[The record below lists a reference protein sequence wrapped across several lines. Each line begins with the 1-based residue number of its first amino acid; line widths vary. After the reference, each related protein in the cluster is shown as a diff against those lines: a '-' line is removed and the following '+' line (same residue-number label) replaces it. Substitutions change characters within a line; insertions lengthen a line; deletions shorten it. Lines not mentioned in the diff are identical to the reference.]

1 MKKFRFRLQKVLEL
15 RERLEKESAT
25 KLAEARTQAELA
37 QRERD
42 TIATARDKGVA
53 EAGKAA
59 GTPVSAGELQRIARM
74 IEQFDQHLQ
83 VAEEK
88 AGEADA
94 RVGGLV
100 VEFEQAFTR
109 RRVMDRLRERHLAT
123 WREGEVRVDRSN
135 MDAIALQR
143 HTRKKTDGDAA

>member
-1 MKKFRFRLQKVLEL
+1 MSKFRFRLQKILEL

-25 KLAEARTQAELA
+25 KLAQARTQADLA
-37 QRERD
+37 ERARAE
-42 TIATARDKGVA
+42 IADARDKGVA

-59 GTPVSAGELQRIARM
+59 GAPVTAGELQRIARM

-83 VAEEK
+83 VAEEA

-109 RRVMDRLRERHLAT
+109 RQVMDRLRQRHLAT
-123 WREGEVRVDRSN
+123 WREGEERLDRST
-135 MDAIALQR
+135 MDALALQR
-143 HTRKKTDGDAA
+143 HTHKKKDGDAA